1 MVGLRPC
8 GCWQELMGL
17 RQIISEFDDT
27 GVERLALTEG
37 RLSQVVADY
46 RFFCC
51 DPLRAH
57 GTSTCR
63 LHDQVVA
70 CGGAQFPGMRA
81 CPDNQPLAVQET
93 ISEEIVRSLLTSV
106 RVGGKQQAQDLRG
119 FSSRTPTRRESI
131 LWFGGSAFGRVQWES
146 VSAAWGINLFQSSLA
161 SE

>member
-27 GVERLALTEG
+27 GVERLASTEG

-93 ISEEIVRSLLTSV
+93 ISEEIVRSSLTSV
-106 RVGGKQQAQDLRG
+106 QVGGGAAGSRSKG
-119 FSSRTPTRRESI
+119 FQLSDSYLQRVDTLVRWPGIWSRPLAKRFCS
-131 LWFGGSAFGRVQWES
+131 LGG
-146 VSAAWGINLFQSSLA
+146 
-161 SE
+161 